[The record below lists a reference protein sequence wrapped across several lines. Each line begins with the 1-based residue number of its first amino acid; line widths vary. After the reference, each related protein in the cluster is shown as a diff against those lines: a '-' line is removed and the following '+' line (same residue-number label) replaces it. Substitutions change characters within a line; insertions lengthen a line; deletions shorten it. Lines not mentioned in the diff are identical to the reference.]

1 MTEELK
7 IVKPT
12 DMIPTANLE
21 VRILKEVIGGEIVV
35 WEIDTRY
42 GEPISSYVAGEA
54 IPTYG
59 TLIDDGQ
66 TT

>member
-1 MTEELK
+1 MSETLNK
-7 IVKPT
+7 IDPT
-12 DMIPTANLE
+12 KVIPTANLE
-21 VRILKEVIGGEIVV
+21 IREFREVIRGEVVV
-35 WEIDTRY
+35 WEIDRY